1 MAGFSTTTL
10 IPKIGDADTA
20 REVER
25 LYKLAAIAALQSE
38 EGSASI
44 ARYKT
49 NGTVTGHKV
58 GDNID
63 AVRALAAV
71 CGTDHPALRNVKIS
85 DYRKS
90 QLLDAVIRP
99 WQEVGKDGKLTG
111 KPGPRTLALSHKKP
125 EAEAPQH

>member
-1 MAGFSTTTL
+1 MAMFSTTTL

-25 LYKLAAIAALQSE
+25 LYKLAATAALQTE
-38 EGSASI
+38 EGGSAI
-44 ARYKT
+44 TPFKT

-71 CGTDHPALRNVKIS
+71 CGTEYPALRNVKIS

-111 KPGPRTLALSHKKP
+111 RPGPRTLALTHKQQNSAP
-125 EAEAPQH
+125 AEA

>member
-1 MAGFSTTTL
+1 MALFSTPTL
-10 IPKIGDADTA
+10 IPKIGDADTT

-25 LYKLAAIAALQSE
+25 LFKLAAVSALQTE
-38 EGSASI
+38 EGSAAI
-44 ARYKT
+44 APFKT

-99 WQEVGKDGKLTG
+99 WQEIGKNGKLTG
-111 KPGPRTLALSHKKP
+111 RPGPRTLALANKQSDASH
-125 EAEAPQH
+125 E